1 MDIKTSTV
9 SELKALAY
17 DHLVEIERLQAGL
30 QAVNKEISLKLNE
43 LKEMPE
49 APVEVIKKSK

>member
-30 QAVNKEISLKLNE
+30 QVINKEIALRADTPKE
-43 LKEMPE
+43 LPE
-49 APVEVIKKSK
+49 APVEAKKK